1 MDMEHWWS
9 DAPWGRHNH
18 SGIDLSE
25 CHLFRRKSHANRPG
39 KNLEVRGEKPVTNQ
53 T

>member
-1 MDMEHWWS
+1 MEHWWS
-9 DAPWGRHNH
+9 DAPWGRYNY

-25 CHLFRRKSHANRPG
+25 CHLFRHKSHANRPG
-39 KNLEVRGEKPVTNQ
+39 KESGEKPVTIQ